1 MRSLG
6 LELVLKYNFPNSI
19 ACRQKTNQPLRW
31 KPRDFNFKD
40 NFDSHCQCGTE
51 ARQDFR
57 KYQNMNWNGCGRFRW
72 NGGFVDKRQM
82 FALPWLQ
89 HSLTL
94 QTPAPPEY
102 KLLPNM
108 VPAFA
113 LECRHCIPTICNCYS
128 VRDSPED
135 SELTLYRLIT
145 LLTLAFFRSSKAWQW
160 TNPPPHVIM

>member
-1 MRSLG
+1 MLAVKRPINHYD
-6 LELVLKYNFPNSI
+6 ENQEISI
-19 ACRQKTNQPLRW
+19 SKIILTHTV
-31 KPRDFNFKD
+31 K
-40 NFDSHCQCGTE
+40 CQCDTE

-57 KYQNMNWNGCGRFRW
+57 KTQNMNWNGCGRFRW

-113 LECRHCIPTICNCYS
+113 LECRHCIPTICYCYS

-135 SELTLYRLIT
+135 SELTLYRLT
-145 LLTLAFFRSSKAWQW
+145 LLTLAFFRSSKAWQL
-160 TNPPPHVIM
+160 TNPPPPMFWLI